1 MNKYIMSEEIMVSA
15 EFTKVMREFIH
26 DLIRTFPDKIT
37 EETAST
43 VFLLNHAVKNND
55 TEQANKYYIEL
66 HTFCKE
72 IYPKSFF
79 DILYEN
85 KELFDTEV
93 VELLPNVNF
102 VELWKSDITDATKLT
117 IWKYLQ
123 LILFTVITDVNS
135 EESFGDTAKLFEA
148 INTDEFKQKIEETIG
163 EMESIFKQKMED
175 DKKVNEE
182 APPQMDIPKAD
193 ELHDHINKM
202 MEGKLGC
209 LAKEIAG
216 EAADDLNIDMEDATS
231 VNDVFNKLFKNP
243 TKLMDLVKNVGS
255 KLDSKIKSGAIKET
269 ELLEEATEFV
279 ANMKNMPG
287 MNNLES
293 MFSKMGIPGMG
304 QGAKV
309 DMNAFNR
316 QMQQNLRGAKMRDRM
331 RNKLDQKNQ
340 TLENPVLENPVPEGT
355 ITSKGTNQLG
365 MEELLYSLGEPIE
378 KSTSDNKKK
387 KKKAKG
393 KNDKKR

>member
-1 MNKYIMSEEIMVSA
+1 MNKYIMSEELQVPT
-15 EFTKVMREFIH
+15 EFTKVIRDFTN

-37 EETAST
+37 ESSANT
-43 VFLLNHAVKNND
+43 VFLLNRAVDAND
-55 TEQANKYYIEL
+55 TEQTNKYYTEL
-66 HTFCKE
+66 HIFCKE
-72 IYPKSFF
+72 VYPKYFF

-85 KELFDTEV
+85 KELFDKETT
-93 VELLPNVNF
+93 ELLPNVNF
-102 VELWKSDITDATKLT
+102 VELWKSDITDATKST

-148 INTDEFKQKIEETIG
+148 INTDEFKQKIEATIG
-163 EMESIFKQKMED
+163 EMETIFKQKAEED
-175 DKKVNEE
+175 GVANEE
-182 APPQMDIPKAD
+182 EPPQMEIPKAE

-216 EAADDLNIDMEDATS
+216 ETAETLDIDMGDATS
-231 VNDVFNKLFKNP
+231 VNDVFNKLFRNP
-243 TKLMDLVKNVGS
+243 AKLMDLVKNVGS

-304 QGAKV
+304 AGAKV
-309 DMNAFNR
+309 DMNAFNQ

-331 RNKLDQKNQ
+331 RSKLDQKKQ
-340 TLENPVLENPVPEGT
+340 ASESEGVQVENPEGT
-355 ITSKGTNQLG
+355 IRSKGINQLG
-365 MEELLYSLGEPIE
+365 MEELVYSFGESIE
-378 KSTSDNKKK
+378 KSTSDNRKK

-393 KNDKKR
+393 KKK